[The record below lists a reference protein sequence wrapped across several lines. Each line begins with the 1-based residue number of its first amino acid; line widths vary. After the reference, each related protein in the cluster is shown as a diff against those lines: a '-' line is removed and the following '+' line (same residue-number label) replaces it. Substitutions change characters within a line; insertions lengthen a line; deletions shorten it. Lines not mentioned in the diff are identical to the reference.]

1 MKIENLTLTNF
12 NQREFK
18 IHTYVLDQNPE
29 LVEQKRPLAIVVP
42 GGSSGGDVSAWKTGG
57 LFRQKSGK
65 L

>member
-29 LVEQKRPLAIVVP
+29 LVEQNVLWQLWFRAAALNTCLKEK
-42 GGSSGGDVSAWKTGG
+42 VSQ
-57 LFRQKSGK
+57 L